1 MFQDIL
7 DKLIND
13 AENMMND
20 INKNQSD
27 IDDILL
33 NDLYC
38 FSNITLDK
46 IENIKKNHV
55 ENMNIFLNYHSISSI
70 FDINDTSFEQ
80 LNDILDDNNL
90 QLFKIK
96 KLMKK
101 DIQTYLIESE
111 NFIKN
116 EIKNTLKNLN
126 MIDKIEF
133 YYEIYKNEN
142 VKEYFNMILDK
153 NQSTDIMNNEENNFS
168 IINQIN
174 NEEIDEL
181 INNILENINENI
193 NYKKINSPDMYWDD
207 TVFLYKF
214 FNVKTY
220 EYIYIYFDLFKRKD
234 KIESNNIIKLKKNI
248 YCINTHCT
256 NLNDINIKN
265 IENYID
271 IIIKQL
277 LD

>member
-1 MFQDIL
+1 
-7 DKLIND
+7 
-13 AENMMND
+13 
-20 INKNQSD
+20 
-27 IDDILL
+27 
-33 NDLYC
+33 
-38 FSNITLDK
+38 
-46 IENIKKNHV
+46 
-55 ENMNIFLNYHSISSI
+55 MNIFLNYHSISSI

>member
-20 INKNQSD
+20 INKNRSN

-33 NDLYC
+33 NELYC

-46 IENIKKNHV
+46 IENIKKNHI

-70 FDINDTSFEQ
+70 FDINDTSFDQ
-80 LNDILDDNNL
+80 LNDILNDNNL

-101 DIQTYLIESE
+101 DIQSYLIDTEK
-111 NFIKN
+111 NIIN
-116 EIKNTLKNLN
+116 EIKNTLNNLN

-133 YYEIYKNEN
+133 YYEIYKNDN
-142 VKEYFNMILDK
+142 VKEYFNMIQNK
-153 NQSTDIMNNEENNFS
+153 NQSEDM
-168 IINQIN
+168 IN
-174 NEEIDEL
+174 NDFINFVDFNINYEEFEQIFS
-181 INNILENINENI
+181 NILENINEKL
-193 NYKKINSPDMYWDD
+193 NYKKIDSNDMFWDEN
-207 TVFLYKF
+207 VILYKF
-214 FNVKTY
+214 FNTKTY

-234 KIESNNIIKLKKNI
+234 KIESKKIIKLKDNI
-248 YCINTHCT
+248 YCINTHYT
-256 NLNDINIKN
+256 NLSDINLENLK
-265 IENYID
+265 NYID
-271 IIIKQL
+271 VIIRQL
-277 LD
+277 MV

>member
-13 AENMMND
+13 AEIMLND
-20 INKNQSD
+20 INKNRSD

-46 IENIKKNHV
+46 IEIIKKNHI

-80 LNDILDDNNL
+80 LNDILSDNNL

-101 DIQTYLIESE
+101 DIQTYLIDAEK
-111 NFIKN
+111 NIIN
-116 EIKNTLKNLN
+116 EIKNTLNNLN

-142 VKEYFNMILDK
+142 VKEYFNMIQNK
-153 NQSTDIMNNEENNFS
+153 NQSED
-168 IINQIN
+168 IINEKNNDFNIN
-174 NEEIDEL
+174 DEEIEQL
-181 INNILENINENI
+181 FSNIFENLNKKL
-193 NYKKINSPDMYWDD
+193 NYKKIDSNNMFWNDN
-207 TVFLYKF
+207 VILYKF
-214 FNVKTY
+214 SNTKTY

-234 KIESNNIIKLKKNI
+234 KIESKNIIKLKDNI
-248 YCINTHCT
+248 YCINTHYT
-256 NLNDINIKN
+256 NLNDINIEN
-265 IENYID
+265 IENYLD
-271 IIIKQL
+271 VIIKRL

>member
-153 NQSTDIMNNEENNFS
+153 SQSTDIINNEENNFS

-214 FNVKTY
+214 SNAKTY
-220 EYIYIYFDLFKRKD
+220 EYTYIYFDLFKRKD

-248 YCINTHCT
+248 YCIN
-256 NLNDINIKN
+256 LNDNNNDLKN
-265 IENYID
+265 NLENYID